1 MPTTTAEATVA
12 RLRSWPALTSGPA
25 ALVAV
30 LAIVIIALS
39 AGLAVVL
46 ITGQGAGAMP

>member
-1 MPTTTAEATVA
+1 M
-12 RLRSWPALTSGPA
+12 TSGPA

-30 LAIVIIALS
+30 LAIVIIALA

-46 ITGQGAGAMP
+46 IAGQGAGAMP

>member
-1 MPTTTAEATVA
+1 MQLTTVETTVT
-12 RLRSWPALTSGPA
+12 RPRVGPAWISGPA

-30 LAIVIIALS
+30 LAIVIIALG
-39 AGLAVVL
+39 AGLAVVI